1 MRDEVDDLLAPCAAA
16 LRLLGMWGVATRR
29 GVFVLLLNLAGT
41 ACAAVTLAFQPPRD
55 LERLAM
61 NAYVCAQGTLL
72 SVKVAAFLWHRK
84 RLRQLA
90 LQLVSCWR
98 QFEDVG
104 GGVRAIY
111 RSQAARVVRYMQVM
125 TGIPTMMWMLE
136 PLFSGG
142 EDSPQGRSLPLP
154 TWLPDALQ
162 QSPTYVLL
170 YVLQVFTIVV
180 AIAVSVYLNIFFA
193 VLMLSIAAELHVLNN
208 NMMAMGKF
216 GENETTE
223 PYKRDE
229 GVHRD
234 RVTSSLL
241 SSHRR
246 PRGKLVAAG
255 HTLPGPVAVYTQN
268 GSHKQMYH
276 QLIKNIRHHQV
287 ILRSVAELQKAMT
300 HSIFVLLFLNMLNI
314 CVVIFAGSTLLQKQA
329 DQVAMYKM
337 LFSVPIYMYETG
349 FFCVVGQTIIDQ
361 IIAATE
367 RRQGKEFTIKG
378 HGGAALHVGVRQR
391 LAGQPQKAAPL
402 AAGLH
407 AALRA
412 STHHHCR
419 QDVHPLQAHL
429 SPDTEWIV
437 HNVQYAV
444 PVPEEEVMSVM
455 EMNI

>member
-1 MRDEVDDLLAPCAAA
+1 MRDEVDELLAPCAAA

-61 NAYVCAQGTLL
+61 TAYVCAQGTLL

-111 RSQAARVVRYMQVM
+111 RRQAVRVVRYMQVM

-162 QSPTYVLL
+162 QSPTYELL

-216 GENETTE
+216 GDNETAE

-241 SSHRR
+241 SSYRR

-255 HTLPGPVAVYTQN
+255 HSLPGPVAVYTQN
-268 GSHKQMYH
+268 GSHEQMYH

-361 IIAATE
+361 GE
-367 RRQGKEFTIKG
+367 RLSMSAFASAWLDSPRKLHRLLLVFMLRCARPPTITVGKTYTLSKRTFLRILNGSYTMFNM
-378 HGGAALHVGVRQR
+378 LYQFQR
-391 LAGQPQKAAPL
+391 K
-402 AAGLH
+402 
-407 AALRA
+407 R
-412 STHHHCR
+412 
-419 QDVHPLQAHL
+419 
-429 SPDTEWIV
+429 
-437 HNVQYAV
+437 
-444 PVPEEEVMSVM
+444 
-455 EMNI
+455 